1 MSRTDLSSLASPLL
15 TEGEHVVADVR
26 VNWNGMETP
35 RTASALRIGGSD
47 EGVGEPDSD
56 ALVTFP
62 SAKQMA
68 LVLTGGRVLAW
79 SLGISGR
86 PKEYLGA
93 VPLSAISRVDGGPVQ
108 LGSLIRISLKSGA
121 IVDLEAM
128 RGEPGE
134 EFQIELRNRTDG
146 S

>member
-1 MSRTDLSSLASPLL
+1 MSRTDLISLASPLL
-15 TEGEHVVADVR
+15 NEGEHVVADVR
-26 VNWNGMETP
+26 VNWNGMEAP
-35 RTASALRIGGSD
+35 RAASALPLSGPDDGA
-47 EGVGEPDSD
+47 GEPDPD

-62 SAKQMA
+62 AAKQMA

-93 VPLSAISRVDGGPVQ
+93 VPLTAITRVDGGPVR

-121 IVDLEAM
+121 VVDLEAV

-134 EFQIELRNRTDG
+134 AFEAELRNRTDG
-146 S
+146 G